1 MMEEIRRYL
10 ESKFGKGVN
19 VVRVSELTP
28 QGEQELKGFGYGKP
42 YLIVFA
48 TPQGERREA
57 VLSSMRGDH
66 FGHEHFADRAQIL
79 LWQYSAFNKL
89 PKHVRALDVGYF
101 AHDGSLKSVS
111 DAAEFFLLCEK
122 AEGVEYYKD
131 LERISKEGLKPLDEE
146 RAAALAGYLA
156 EIHAEKGGPQ
166 REGLYIRRI
175 RELVGHG
182 ECIFGLVDSYFTGG
196 TSCIDFMSEE
206 DFLELEKS
214 CVEWRWSLRK
224 KAHRVCVV
232 HGDFHPWNVLFR
244 EGTDFTVLDRSRG
257 EWGEAADDVSSMTI
271 NYIFCSLLKY
281 GELKNEFKK
290 LFDVFFETYLDKTGD
305 EELLEVIQPFY
316 AFRGLV
322 IASPLWY
329 PHISTG
335 VRMKIFRFIKNV
347 LASERFELGDV
358 NKYFKEW

>member
-1 MMEEIRRYL
+1 MEEIHKYL
-10 ESKFGKGVN
+10 KRKFGASVD
-19 VVRVSELTP
+19 VVRVGELAP

-42 YLIVFA
+42 YLVVFEV
-48 TPQGERREA
+48 QGKKTEA
-57 VLSSMRGDH
+57 VLSSMRGDQ
-66 FGHEHFADRAQIL
+66 FGHEHFADRAQVL

-89 PKHVRALDVGYF
+89 RRHVRALDVGYF

-131 LERISKEGLKPLDEE
+131 LERISKEGLRPLDEQ
-146 RAAALAGYLA
+146 RAAALAEYLA
-156 EIHAEKGGPQ
+156 EIHAERGGEQ
-166 REGLYIRRI
+166 HRALYVRRV

-182 ECIFGLVDSYFTGG
+182 ECIFGLVDSYFADG
-196 TSCIDFMSEE
+196 TSCLDFMSED
-206 DFLELEKS
+206 DFLELEKI
-214 CVEWRWSLRK
+214 CVEWRWRLRK
-224 KAHRVCVV
+224 KTHRVCVV

-244 EGTDFTVLDRSRG
+244 QGTDFTVLDRSRG

-281 GELKNEFKK
+281 GKLEKEFKK
-290 LFDVFFETYLDKTGD
+290 LFDVFFEKYLERTGD
-305 EELLEVIQPFY
+305 EGLLEVIQPFY

-329 PHISTG
+329 PHISTE
-335 VRMKIFRFIKNV
+335 VRMKIFRFIRNV
-347 LASERFELGDV
+347 LAAEKFELSGV
-358 NKYFKEW
+358 NEYFKD